1 MHANTAY
8 LLHRKAFS
16 NSSEI
21 LYYLTAEHGLLHT
34 LAKGSKKPKSSFK
47 GQLQSFLPSCIS
59 WQGKSSLK
67 TLTQA
72 EQTDVL
78 PKVPYAYHVAMLYL
92 NELVMLLRID
102 EDLYGEIHQ
111 AYANALSDLFGGQGI
126 SLVLREFEWFLCCLL
141 GYQLPLPDTAQND
154 DFIIFEP
161 QNGLVLDL
169 QFKRC
174 TAKEFKNF
182 IENQPYHQKSINWL
196 MRQMIHHITNGR
208 PIKSRELW

>member
-1 MHANTAY
+1 MQANTAY

-16 NSSEI
+16 DSSEI
-21 LYYLTAEHGLLHT
+21 LYYLTAEYGLLHT
-34 LAKGSKKPKSSFK
+34 LAKGSKKTKSSFK

-72 EQTDVL
+72 EQVGVL

-102 EDLYGEIHQ
+102 EGLYGEIHQ
-111 AYANALSDLFGGQGI
+111 AYANALSDLFDGKGI
-126 SLVLREFEWFLCCLL
+126 SLVLRQFEWFLCCLL
-141 GYQLPLPDTAQND
+141 GYQLPLPEAAQND

-161 QNGLVLDL
+161 QNGLVVDV
-169 QFKRC
+169 QYKKC
-174 TAKEFKNF
+174 TAEDFIHF
-182 IENQPYHQKSINWL
+182 IEGKSYRQKNINWL
-196 MRQMIHHITNGR
+196 MRQMIHHITNGK

>member
-1 MHANTAY
+1 MHAESAY

-16 NSSEI
+16 DSSEI
-21 LYYLTAEHGLLHT
+21 FYYLTADHGLVHT

-47 GQLQSFLPSCIS
+47 GHLQPFLPSCIS

-72 EQTDVL
+72 EQIGVL

-111 AYANALSDLFGGQGI
+111 AYAKALTGLIDEQNIGQI
-126 SLVLREFEWFLCCLL
+126 LRQFEWFLCCLL
-141 GYQLPLPDTAQND
+141 GYQLPLPESAQND
-154 DFIIFEP
+154 DYIIFDP
-161 QNGLVLDL
+161 QNGLVLDV
-169 QFKRC
+169 QYKRC

-182 IENQPYHQKSINWL
+182 IENQPYHQNRSI
-196 MRQMIHHITNGR
+196 G
-208 PIKSRELW
+208 